1 MLFSMEAGVRAL
13 LKRAI
18 EICSSVFHP
27 FTSTFFQTMVKATTK
42 KGAVD
47 NDESV
52 ILDYLNKQNRPYSAI
67 DIFNNL
73 HGAVGKTAVTKAL
86 ASLTAGEKIIE
97 KEYGKQHVYC
107 PRQDQFEIPDEAEL
121 DQLDQ
126 TIDELRDQLREENV
140 KVSGASMKTVD
151 IIARVAALRTKNAAN
166 MERLEKLKTGTKL
179 VSSAEI
185 ARVKKNYTTAHTAW
199 RSRKKMCM
207 NVIDQVME
215 SYPKPKAHLI
225 DLVKMETDE
234 EVGVNFASMPAP

>member
-1 MLFSMEAGVRAL
+1 
-13 LKRAI
+13 
-18 EICSSVFHP
+18 
-27 FTSTFFQTMVKATTK
+27 MVKATTK

-52 ILDYLNKQNRPYSAI
+52 ILDYLNKQNRPYSAKVVSPSSAYRVVVTSSFI
-67 DIFNNL
+67 ASDLLAVGRVDIFNNL

>member
-1 MLFSMEAGVRAL
+1 ML
-13 LKRAI
+13 
-18 EICSSVFHP
+18 CP
-27 FTSTFFQTMVKATTK
+27 
-42 KGAVD
+42 
-47 NDESV
+47 ESV

-126 TIDELRDQLREENV
+126 TIDELRDQLREESAACKALEGDV